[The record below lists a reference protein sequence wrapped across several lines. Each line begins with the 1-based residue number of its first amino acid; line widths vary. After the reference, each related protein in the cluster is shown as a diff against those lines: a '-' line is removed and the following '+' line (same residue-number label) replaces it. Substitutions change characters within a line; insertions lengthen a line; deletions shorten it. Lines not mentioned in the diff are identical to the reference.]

1 MIGGDLS
8 KLTAQERVS
17 YVNAICESLGLNPL
31 TRPFEFQ
38 TFQGKLVLYARKD
51 ATEQLRK
58 IHGVSVTDIKSE
70 VVGDLLRVTVQGEDR
85 TGRKD
90 LATGV
95 LSIANLKGEAL
106 SNAYMKAE
114 TKAKR
119 RLTLSICGLGVL
131 DETELETMRDAS
143 PTKAQQI
150 NSLLSEAPEEIELE
164 PEEPDAQPETEAPP
178 KPSVDA
184 GDYVIAIG
192 KKYLNKRLKDVEP
205 AALQSFV
212 DWVKDNFKNPNAL
225 TLEFIQKAE
234 AYLAG
239 G

>member
-1 MIGGDLS
+1 M
-8 KLTAQERVS
+8 
-17 YVNAICESLGLNPL
+17 
-31 TRPFEFQ
+31 
-38 TFQGKLVLYARKD
+38 
-51 ATEQLRK
+51 
-58 IHGVSVTDIKSE
+58 
-70 VVGDLLRVTVQGEDR
+70 
-85 TGRKD
+85 
-90 LATGV
+90 
-95 LSIANLKGEAL
+95 
-106 SNAYMKAE
+106 
-114 TKAKR
+114 
-119 RLTLSICGLGVL
+119 
-131 DETELETMRDAS
+131 
-143 PTKAQQI
+143 
-150 NSLLSEAPEEIELE
+150 